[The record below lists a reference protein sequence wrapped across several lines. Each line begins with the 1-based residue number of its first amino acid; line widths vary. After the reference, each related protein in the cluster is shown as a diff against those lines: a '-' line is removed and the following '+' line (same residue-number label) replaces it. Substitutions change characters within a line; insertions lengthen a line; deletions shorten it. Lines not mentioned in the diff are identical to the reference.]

1 MADDTPAAPQSLQ
14 DASASALLDAML
26 HAFPDEK
33 IRVDALIDHLDDRGY
48 GLVLLVLALPM
59 CVPNLPGIS
68 TVFGILM
75 LPPAL
80 GLMLGARRM
89 WLPGFLG
96 RREIDRTALAG
107 TVRAAGPMV
116 RRFET
121 WFRPRLAGLTAPP
134 FTVLLGVQVLI
145 LALVLILPIPGGN
158 WPPGIAVA
166 MTGLALLQRDGL
178 LALASFVIAA
188 IALAVAAWVVWF
200 IVTETP
206 ALWDGVMA
214 WLGLR

>member
-1 MADDTPAAPQSLQ
+1 MHDEPSRAASKPC
-14 DASASALLDAML
+14 AASALLDQML
-26 HAFPDEK
+26 EAFPGDR
-33 IRVDALIDHLDDRGY
+33 IRVDALLDHLDDRGY

-59 CVPNLPGIS
+59 CVPNIPGIS

-80 GLMLGARRM
+80 GLMVGARRM

-96 RREIDRTALAG
+96 RREIDRNALAG
-107 TVRAAGPMV
+107 TVRAAQPMV
-116 RRFET
+116 RRIEA
-121 WFRPRLAGLTAPP
+121 WFRPRLRALTAPP
-134 FTVLLGVQVLI
+134 FTALLGVQVLI

-178 LALASFVIAA
+178 LALASFVTAVIAFA
-188 IALAVAAWVVWF
+188 IAAWVVWF
-200 IVTETP
+200 LIAATP
-206 ALWDGVMA
+206 GLWQGFLEWTA
-214 WLGLR
+214 PR